1 MPEREFATS
10 VGPSHFRYRIMPLYE
25 TIPTVDIPGTQEP
38 LSGHNLTGLAIVC
51 TDTSAMVRAQV
62 ALVQSQKEK
71 EELVA
76 SEEAAKE
83 ASRLKTIFVTSLSH
97 EIRTPISGML
107 GISELL
113 LGDEGLS
120 ESNRSLVKKQLH
132 AGELLLQLVSMVLD
146 LGKMEA
152 KKLELEN
159 VPFLI
164 SDLMN
169 DLDIF
174 ASLADAK
181 SIYFQRILDVR
192 HDCLLIGDR
201 LRLAQVLSNFIS
213 K

>member
-1 MPEREFATS
+1 
-10 VGPSHFRYRIMPLYE
+10 
-25 TIPTVDIPGTQEP
+25 
-38 LSGHNLTGLAIVC
+38 
-51 TDTSAMVRAQV
+51 MVRAEM
-62 ALVQSQKEK
+62 ALVQSQKER
-71 EELVA
+71 EELA
-76 SEEAAKE
+76 AREEAARE

-113 LGDEGLS
+113 LSDETLS
-120 ESNRSLVKKQLH
+120 PKHQSLVKKQLH
-132 AGELLLQLVSMVLD
+132 AGEVLLQLVSMVLD

-152 KKLELEN
+152 NKLELEKE
-159 VPFLI
+159 PFLL
-164 SDLMN
+164 SDLMK

-181 SIYFQRILDVR
+181 DIYFERILDVGQ
-192 HDCLLIGDR
+192 DCCLVGDR